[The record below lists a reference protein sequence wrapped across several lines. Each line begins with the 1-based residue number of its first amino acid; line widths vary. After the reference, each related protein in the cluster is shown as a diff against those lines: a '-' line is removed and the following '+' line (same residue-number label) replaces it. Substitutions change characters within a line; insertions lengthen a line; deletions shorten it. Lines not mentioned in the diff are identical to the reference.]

1 MAHGARNRTWAV
13 ARKPFRAAPPRYL
26 SPVPGRN
33 EPCPC
38 GSGKKFKR
46 CCVDAGPR
54 ASTLRLVEQ
63 PPEPLRV
70 AAGFHALDEE
80 LVKRLLA
87 FAKTL
92 DGFAPLD
99 DFPIDL
105 EHQPEAI
112 SIFVSWA
119 VYEHSFAGPPSWSAS
134 FARRVEPC
142 GPSRKQVKA
151 ELETLLKELE
161 RSESRLPEEERF
173 DVAAL
178 RSELAAVERPSPRRS
193 PLRVDG

>member
-1 MAHGARNRTWAV
+1 M
-13 ARKPFRAAPPRYL
+13 
-26 SPVPGRN
+26 PGCN

-119 VYEHSFAGPPSWSAS
+119 VYASA
-134 FARRVEPC
+134 AR
-142 GPSRKQVKA
+142 
-151 ELETLLKELE
+151 
-161 RSESRLPEEERF
+161 
-173 DVAAL
+173 
-178 RSELAAVERPSPRRS
+178 
-193 PLRVDG
+193 